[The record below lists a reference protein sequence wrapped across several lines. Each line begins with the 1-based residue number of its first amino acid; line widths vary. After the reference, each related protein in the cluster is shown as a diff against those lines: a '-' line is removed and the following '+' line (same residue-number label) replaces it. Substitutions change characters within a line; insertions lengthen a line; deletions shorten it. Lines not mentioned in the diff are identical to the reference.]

1 MKRVLLKIRQYLATL
16 KEILP
21 SLLPD
26 NTDGKLCVFSIVKR
40 DSQNSLLA

>member
-1 MKRVLLKIRQYLATL
+1 MERVLLKIRQYLATL

-21 SLLPD
+21 SLLP
-26 NTDGKLCVFSIVKR
+26 TIQTASYVIPIVKL